1 MQAGALRS
9 SPGLFCPG
17 CEHNFKEETSGI
29 MLLAGDIG
37 GTKTSLAVFS
47 TETEDGWRKP
57 LAEATFPSGRYPS
70 LEALVAEFGQHHH
83 FPIERASFGV
93 AGPVVAGRATITNLP
108 WVLEE
113 NHLRQVLGIA
123 RVRLLN
129 DLTAIAHGVPYLGA
143 EDLYTLNA
151 GHPVRGGA
159 MAVVAP
165 GTGLG
170 EAFLTWAG
178 GRYHAHTSEG
188 GHADFAPAD
197 TLQLEL
203 LRYLQLR
210 YPHVSFERVCSGKGL
225 PNIYA
230 FLKEAGHASEPA
242 WLTDALARVADPTPV
257 IVENALNKQRA
268 CALCTLTLELFVS
281 ILGAEAG
288 NMALKVLATGGV
300 FLGGG
305 IPPRILPFLSEGRFM
320 QAFLRKGRLSDVLIP
335 VPVSVILNPGIAL
348 LGAARHGLEMGS
360 EE

>member
-1 MQAGALRS
+1 
-9 SPGLFCPG
+9 
-17 CEHNFKEETSGI
+17 

-37 GTKTSLAVFS
+37 GTKTNLAVFS
-47 TETEDGWRKP
+47 TEAEDGWRKP
-57 LAEATFPSGRYPS
+57 LAEATFPSGRYPG
-70 LEALVAEFGQHHH
+70 LEALVEEFQQQHH
-83 FPIERASFGV
+83 FTIERASFGV
-93 AGPVVAGRATITNLP
+93 AGPVVNGRATITNLP
-108 WVLEE
+108 WILEE
-113 NHLRQVLGIA
+113 NHLKNVLGIPL
-123 RVRLLN
+123 VSLLN

-143 EDLYTLNA
+143 EDLHTLNA
-151 GHPVRGGA
+151 GHPVQKGA
-159 MAVVAP
+159 IAVVAP

-170 EAFLTWAG
+170 EAFLTWEG

-197 TLQLEL
+197 ALQLEL

-230 FLKEAGHASEPA
+230 FLKESGHATEPA
-242 WLTDALARVADPTPV
+242 WLADTLAQAKDPTPV
-257 IVENALNKQRA
+257 IVENALDKERA
-268 CALCTLTLELFVS
+268 CDICTMTMQLFVS

-320 QAFLRKGRLSDVLIP
+320 QSFLRKGRLSDVLIP
-335 VPVSVILNPGIAL
+335 IPVYVILNPNIAL
-348 LGAARHGLEMGS
+348 LGAARHGFEMES